1 MKGKSKNLRCSLL
14 LAISLNLLHK
24 TIAEVERKVT
34 QFITRQVSEASRC
47 EDFID
52 TNLEGKFSES
62 EAAKLVK
69 IALLCTGRPWTMR
82 CKN

>member
-1 MKGKSKNLRCSLL
+1 MVGSNNYSPRK
-14 LAISLNLLHK
+14 
-24 TIAEVERKVT
+24 RKVT

-52 TNLEGKFSES
+52 TNLEGKFSEY

-69 IALLCTGRPWTMR
+69 IALLCTGRPWTMS